1 MSDKRPS
8 VTRVVKYIRKG
19 VGISYTNVEYADS
32 TSNSVAPTSGWKT
45 TAPAWQNGHYIWQRV
60 HIVYTDGTDGYSNPV
75 CLSGGKGISKI
86 EEYYLATSS
95 ASGVTTS
102 TSGWTKAIQSV
113 TAEKKYLWNY
123 EVVTYTDGTN
133 TVTTPVI
140 IGTYGDKGVGISSIT
155 EHYLATS
162 AASGV
167 TRSTTGWTTSIQTV
181 TNTKKY
187 LWNYETVTYTDGST
201 ADTDPVIIGVYGDT
215 GVGISSV
222 TEYYLATSAASGVTT
237 STSGWTT
244 SIQTVTA
251 TKKYL
256 WNYEVITYSNG
267 TTSTTTPVIIG
278 TYGDKGVGIS
288 SVTEYYLATSAS
300 SGVTRST
307 SGWTTSIQ
315 SVTATKKYLWNYE
328 TVNYT
333 DGTTVNTDPVIIGV
347 YGDKGDPGAQGKQ
360 GPALRIQDWNAC
372 TSNGTV
378 DYFFYQGDVENLDE
392 PYKDVV
398 VYNGNYYSCIKTHS
412 NKSYKPTNTTY
423 WVLSDRVEM
432 IATNV
437 LLATYSLIK
446 NLGAEAIEMKDNSG
460 NVVFYAKNGTLTC
473 KTGTFEN
480 VTVSGTVKGV
490 TGTFK
495 WLDCVDSSGNVV
507 GRICASTST
516 YGGIAFESVDMIHQG
531 TKDSRSLRFYSS
543 DIWCRGAFGARQR
556 TILLVYGSY
565 GYYYTKGTDK
575 AGQYVSFASA
585 TSSGGQTYY
594 KIKCYGDSGD
604 YSGYPVDEIVFKITS
619 GTYRYLLDMA
629 DTQRVLLINA
639 NDSHN
644 DVYIY
649 VNGNQEQWHGGDVG
663 EIIKLPTDFM
673 SPVPGT
679 NVLGRGLVEGPK
691 RDNDWS

>member
-123 EVVTYTDGTN
+123 EVVAYTDGTN

-162 AASGV
+162 A
-167 TRSTTGWTTSIQTV
+167 
-181 TNTKKY
+181 
-187 LWNYETVTYTDGST
+187 
-201 ADTDPVIIGVYGDT
+201 
-215 GVGISSV
+215 
-222 TEYYLATSAASGVTT
+222 
-237 STSGWTT
+237 
-244 SIQTVTA
+244 
-251 TKKYL
+251 
-256 WNYEVITYSNG
+256 
-267 TTSTTTPVIIG
+267 
-278 TYGDKGVGIS
+278 
-288 SVTEYYLATSAS
+288 S

-307 SGWTTSIQ
+307 SGWTTTIQ

-347 YGDKGDPGAQGKQ
+347 YGDKGDPGAPGKQ
-360 GPALRIQDWNAC
+360 GPALRVQDWNKC

-378 DYFFYQGDVENLDE
+378 NYNFYQGDVENLSE

-398 VYNGNYYSCIKTHS
+398 LYNNYYYSCIKTHS
-412 NKSYKPTNTTY
+412 NKSILPTNQTY
-423 WVLSDRVEM
+423 WQLGDKVEL

-446 NLGAEAIEMKDNSG
+446 NLGAEAIEMKDSSG

-490 TGTFK
+490 TGSFK

-507 GRICASTST
+507 GRICASIST
-516 YGGIAFESVDMIHQG
+516 YGGIAFESVDMVHQG

-604 YSGYPVDEIVFKITS
+604 YSGYPVDEIVFKIAS

-644 DVYIY
+644 GVYIY

-679 NVLGRGLVEGPK
+679 NVLGRGLVVGPK